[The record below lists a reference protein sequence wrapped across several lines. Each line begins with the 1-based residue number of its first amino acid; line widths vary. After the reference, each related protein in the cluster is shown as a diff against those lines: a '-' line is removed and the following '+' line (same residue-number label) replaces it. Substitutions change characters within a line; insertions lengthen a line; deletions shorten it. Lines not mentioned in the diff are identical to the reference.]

1 MKKVLFQK
9 LLPLAAAL
17 ALLTIYAG
25 CSADGSSSNNN
36 DNEPETPAEPFSI
49 TEYVK
54 NTEVTVIKT
63 ATSIEGS
70 DYIDACEGVF
80 IKDRKVTL
88 SPFVMSKYEVTQQ
101 LYKEVMKYQE
111 VIIDEI
117 KYYLEDEP
125 SDFRKNAKLPANE
138 KQELCPVENVTW
150 YDAIY
155 FCNVLSEMMNYKK
168 AYEIIVTAVSDEHIT
183 AADVL
188 LVENANGYRLP
199 TEAEWEFTARGGDT
213 TKPDWNYL
221 FSGAPTADG
230 KTYTAGRNAGID
242 NVGWYWLNIC
252 YGGVTSGEDPSG
264 ELEGYGTHQVGLKKE
279 NLLGLFDM
287 TGNVAE
293 LCWDWKGSISTG
305 DVTDPVGPASGSYRV
320 LRGGSWASNAYH
332 SSVSQRVGC
341 SEPGSRNGTV
351 GFRFCRNAN

>member
-1 MKKVLFQK
+1 MKKVLFKK
-9 LLPLAAAL
+9 LLPLAATL

-25 CSADGSSSNNN
+25 CSADGSSNGS
-36 DNEPETPAEPFSI
+36 EPETPAEAFSI

-63 ATSIEGS
+63 ATPIEGA
-70 DYIDACEGVF
+70 DYTNNYKGVF

-111 VIIDEI
+111 VIIDEF
-117 KYYLEDEP
+117 KYYFEDEP

-183 AADVL
+183 AADVS

-199 TEAEWEFTARGGDT
+199 TEAEWEFAARGGDT

-230 KTYTAGRNAGID
+230 KTYKAGRNAGLD
-242 NVGWYWLNIC
+242 NVAWYFFNIC
-252 YGGVTSGEDPSG
+252 YAGVTSAGEPSS
-264 ELEGYGTHQVGLKKE
+264 EIEGYGTHQVGLKKE

-293 LCWDWKGSISTG
+293 WCWDWTGSISTG
-305 DVTDPVGPASGSYRV
+305 DVTDPVGPVSGSYRV
-320 LRGGSWASNAYH
+320 VRGGSWSCNAYH
-332 SSVSQRVGC
+332 SSVTNRVAC
-341 SEPGSRNGTV
+341 SEPGDWNGTK